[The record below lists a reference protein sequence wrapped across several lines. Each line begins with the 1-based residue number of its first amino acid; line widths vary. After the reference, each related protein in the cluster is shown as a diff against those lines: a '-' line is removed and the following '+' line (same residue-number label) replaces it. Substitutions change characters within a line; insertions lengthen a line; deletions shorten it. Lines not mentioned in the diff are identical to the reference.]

1 LHLDF
6 IVCIS
11 HLSIYL
17 KNSSLLSRNIQKCLL
32 IVINLKYFFFYHTN
46 VIISHVYVIL
56 FSPPPTCH
64 VRAIALFCRYFLFA
78 RTVDLR
84 PVVTDIYIFAY
95 IYNTRPS
102 IFLVLPSGH
111 LRNRE
116 KENDRICV
124 CVRTVDSSVCST
136 VLFTHSFFLQ
146 REKNTNKKKK
156 IETRKRS
163 ADLGCTCAHTLFEPI
178 AILDKLILFFR

>member
-1 LHLDF
+1 M
-6 IVCIS
+6 
-11 HLSIYL
+11 
-17 KNSSLLSRNIQKCLL
+17 
-32 IVINLKYFFFYHTN
+32 VINLKYFFFYHTN
-46 VIISHVYVIL
+46 VIL
-56 FSPPPTCH
+56 FHMFMSFFSLLPPTCH
-64 VRAIALFCRYFLFA
+64 VRAIALFCRHFLFA

-95 IYNTRPS
+95 MYNTRPS

-136 VLFTHSFFLQ
+136 VLFTHSFFLH
-146 REKNTNKKKK
+146 RDKHTNKKKK

-163 ADLGCTCAHTLFEPI
+163 ADLRYTCAHTLFEPI